1 MGGKLVHLDS
11 TTCFPK
17 IEESQP
23 TAKKRHR
30 VAILQFSTFSITQLI
45 FPDFLKIS
53 RFPSHS
59 SYFRISSTMPIFPDF
74 HNSDHTSMFPY
85 FPNTA
90 HVFRVPQD
98 SPFFHTLIKNEKN
111 ASGTASAEGIKCVI
125 QALNICCLFLSTK
138 CMQLTISITKRTW
151 LKFQIK
157 SQK

>member
-1 MGGKLVHLDS
+1 MFEKSHFLWGGSLFILIAQLASQKLRRTNRLQRKG
-11 TTCFPK
+11 T
-17 IEESQP
+17 Q
-23 TAKKRHR
+23 
-30 VAILQFSTFSITQLI
+30 LQFCNS
-45 FPDFLKIS
+45 PP
-53 RFPSHS
+53 FPSHS
-59 SYFRISSTMPIFPDF
+59 SYFQIFSTMPIFPDF

-98 SPFFHTLIKNEKN
+98 SPFFYTLIKNEKN
-111 ASGTASAEGIKCVI
+111 ASGTASAERIKYVI